1 MGARPGTGYLAA
13 LALLRVAMNALII
26 ELGVMAM
33 LVVAGLIEGFV
44 APSNIDFTQSIL
56 VLVGTVTYWLL
67 YLGQAGRSQ
76 RPSLTHSDRV
86 EPT

>member
-1 MGARPGTGYLAA
+1 MDLNVEGHLGAVERSVLSK
-13 LALLRVAMNALII
+13 
-26 ELGVMAM
+26 
-33 LVVAGLIEGFV
+33 AG
-44 APSNIDFTQSIL
+44 
-56 VLVGTVTYWLL
+56 WLL

>member
-1 MGARPGTGYLAA
+1 
-13 LALLRVAMNALII
+13 MNALII

-44 APSNIDFTQSIL
+44 FPGNIDFTWRIL
-56 VLVGTVTYWLL
+56 VLVGTVTFWLL
-67 YLGQAGRSQ
+67 YLGLAGRSQ